1 MYTKDGYKHGQA
13 RIKIVSL
20 QPRCLA
26 GKRKRRRLHIKK
38 FKWYEFGIMPCLVPN
53 VVGFIAG
60 LVIFCSGALLCYIR
74 YNPDKFRNNPS
85 YNLVNTTISNDDI
98 LESVTPILTIYKPLM
113 TFIGSILMGTGL
125 VVAIVAVVLY
135 CEIREKHLQS
145 IMLNKSIL
153 HPQKS
158 DLYDNMIEEFKKK
171 QSRCNELKR
180 KRSEMP
186 ISYETLDVRR
196 LSFLF
201 TPEVLRR
208 HQRRRRTNNDET
220 WLKTTSMPNIN
231 TPLPEHSHF
240 HTDRNIKKQKIM
252 QIKDNS
258 RRECRESTQETIELD
273 DISPVF
279 KQEKRE
285 KSRKTDK
292 TQCVVHI
299 DTDEDDDLS
308 GCLEITRIMNT
319 KYRTS
324 CMLS

>member
-1 MYTKDGYKHGQA
+1 MYTKNEYKHGQV

-20 QPRCLA
+20 QPRCFA
-26 GKRKRRRLHIKK
+26 GKRKRRRLPIKK
-38 FKWYEFGIMPCLVPN
+38 LKWHEFAIMPCLVPN
-53 VVGFIAG
+53 VVGFIVG
-60 LVIFCSGALLCYIR
+60 LVIFCSGALLCYIG
-74 YNPDKFRNNPS
+74 YNQDKLRNNPS

-98 LESVTPILTIYKPLM
+98 LETVTPILTKYKPLM
-113 TFIGSILMGTGL
+113 TFVGSILIGTGL

-135 CEIREKHLQS
+135 CEIREKNLQS
-145 IMLNKSIL
+145 IMLKKSVRYPNKC
-153 HPQKS
+153 

-180 KRSEMP
+180 KLSEMP
-186 ISYETLDVRR
+186 MLYETLDVRR

-208 HQRRRRTNNDET
+208 HQRRRHMNSDET
-220 WLKTTSMPNIN
+220 WLKTTSMSNIN

-240 HTDRNIKKQKIM
+240 HGDRNINKENIM
-252 QIKDNS
+252 HKDNS
-258 RRECRESTQETIELD
+258 RRECRKSTQEAIELN
-273 DISPVF
+273 DISPDF
-279 KQEKRE
+279 KQGEKT

-299 DTDEDDDLS
+299 DTEEDDDLP
-308 GCLEITRIMNT
+308 GCLEITRIMST

>member
-1 MYTKDGYKHGQA
+1 MYTKNEYKHGQVT
-13 RIKIVSL
+13 IKIASL
-20 QPRCLA
+20 QPRCFA
-26 GKRKRRRLHIKK
+26 GKRKRRRLPIKK
-38 FKWYEFGIMPCLVPN
+38 LKWYEFAIMPCLVPN
-53 VVGFIAG
+53 VVGFIVG
-60 LVIFCSGALLCYIR
+60 FVILCSGALLCYVG
-74 YNPDKFRNNPS
+74 YNPEMFRNNPS

-98 LESVTPILTIYKPLM
+98 LETVTPILTKYKPLM

-145 IMLNKSIL
+145 IMLNQCIHSK
-153 HPQKS
+153 KC
-158 DLYDNMIEEFKKK
+158 DLYDNMIEVFKKK

-180 KRSEMP
+180 KLSEMP
-186 ISYETLDVRR
+186 MLYETLDVRR

-208 HQRRRRTNNDET
+208 HQRRRRTNSDET

-240 HTDRNIKKQKIM
+240 HGDRNIDKEKIM
-252 QIKDNS
+252 HKDNS
-258 RRECRESTQETIELD
+258 RPKCRESAQEAIELD
-273 DISPVF
+273 DISPDF
-279 KQEKRE
+279 KQGKKG
-285 KSRKTDK
+285 KSRKTDM

-299 DTDEDDDLS
+299 DTEEDGDLT
-308 GCLEITRIMNT
+308 GCLEITRIMST